1 MELINNLFSS
11 STNRLLRVVETS
23 FISDHRMTFDELFDG
38 FDQLLAVTYSSDVHM
53 MNKLFCKFNYSEV
66 IFGWPK
72 IINKEQRSL
81 FDIPYSI
88 IKYYGKNKNL
98 RNIAELLQNNKVK
111 LLTLHDFKSH
121 AKMYLL
127 SSSDGRKR
135 VVTGSANLST
145 AAMYGYQNENISF
158 DDTPAAYDYY
168 YGIYQEL
175 FNQSGEINK
184 NIFLSVH
191 TKKVEN
197 IDLALEQA
205 SVKDIIGTDRAV
217 IIEGVEDSKLT
228 PEDVTPVAIIDSS
241 VRKMNRK
248 EIEDLLGKRDKGLDG
263 QTKIVILSDQL
274 LRQKRLII
282 SNQKEKK
289 DYDLPSIDIDFLTKK
304 IKINNEIIEDI
315 PSQESICKDI
325 ECIIEYFNGLNNIK
339 GNTDRIIKNYWKFL
353 CWYLATPFIPRL
365 RIIAIKNGYET
376 YDRLNNIGV
385 LYGSSNAGKT
395 KLCQFITKL
404 MDGNIRTGLPPAYF
418 TPSKIDSIR
427 SIRNG
432 FPIFFEDVDSGG
444 SWSRFENCVVK
455 SDNYGISEGWDLYPC
470 VVICMNRSSFL
481 NIEAKKRC
489 LAIRVEGGFDSEET
503 YISGQSFKDKTFKVQ
518 NNFYKYYLLK
528 MYDRTLQLETD
539 MIDNKKDIEY
549 NISVISSQVI
559 IDIIKE
565 VYKDVPSF
573 MYELS
578 GVDDFAGDTVKF
590 QSGIEMLSQLISI
603 SPDDFEI
610 KKSENQLIF
619 RQSAN
624 GTTQIPFLRKE
635 LPYKWMTMDKA
646 QMSRTLVLNLDQVI
660 NANINISHLKKD
672 SFILKLCRLFK

>member
-1 MELINNLFSS
+1 MEIINNLFSPS
-11 STNRLLRVVETS
+11 NSRLLRVVETS
-23 FISDHRMTFDELFDG
+23 FISEHRMTFDELFDG
-38 FDQLLAVTYSSDVHM
+38 YDQLLAVTYSSDVHL
-53 MNKLFCKFNYSEV
+53 MNKLFNKFKYSEV

-72 IINKEQRSL
+72 IISKEQRSL
-81 FDIPYSI
+81 FDVPYSI

-127 SSSDGRKR
+127 SSLDGRKR

-158 DDTPAAYDYY
+158 DDTPAAYNYY
-168 YGIYQEL
+168 YGIYQDL
-175 FNQSGEINK
+175 FSQSGEINK
-184 NIFLSVH
+184 NLFLSVH

-205 SVKDIIGTDRAV
+205 SVKDIIGTDKAV
-217 IIEGVEDSKLT
+217 IIEGVEDSKLI
-228 PEDVTPVAIIDSS
+228 PEDVTPVAILDPS

-248 EIEDLLGKRDKGLDG
+248 EIEDLLGKKDKVTGG
-263 QTKIVILSDQL
+263 NSKIIILSDQL

-282 SNQKEKK
+282 SSQKEKK
-289 DYDLPSIDIDFLTKK
+289 EYELPSIDIDFLSKK
-304 IKINNEIIEDI
+304 IKINNEILEKVPSQDSICEDI
-315 PSQESICKDI
+315 DCVV
-325 ECIIEYFNGLNNIK
+325 EYFKGLQSIK

-444 SWSRFENCVVK
+444 SWSRFENSVVK
-455 SDNYGISEGWDLYPC
+455 SDNFGISEGWDLYPC

-489 LAIRVEGGFDSEET
+489 LAIRVEGGFDAEET
-503 YISGQSFKDKTFKVQ
+503 YISGQSFKDKTFKVT

-539 MIDNKKDIEY
+539 MIDNKKNIEY
-549 NISVISSQVI
+549 NISVISSQI
-559 IDIIKE
+559 ILDIVKE
-565 VYKDVPSF
+565 VYKDIPSF

-610 KKSENQLIF
+610 KEVENQLIF
-619 RQSAN
+619 RQNTN
-624 GTTQIPFLRKE
+624 GISQIPFLRKE

-646 QMSRTLVLNLDQVI
+646 QMTRTLVLNLDQVK
-660 NANINISHLKKD
+660 NANIPINHIRKNS
-672 SFILKLCRLFK
+672 ILSKIRRLFK